1 MADIDGTDGN
11 DTLKGGAGNDLFY
24 CDDGNDRAY
33 GLNGDDVLYGGI
45 GSDRLYG
52 GPGDDS
58 LLADYDGRDFS
69 RPPTGRGDDY
79 LSGGSG
85 NDFLGGNSGDDTLL
99 GGAGRDHLG
108 GDYGRD
114 VLRGGSGN
122 DSLSRDPAGELDRL
136 VHGGPGIDRLWGSA
150 WDFDLTAI
158 PNSMIRGIEIID
170 LTGSPNG
177 GTTVTLNESEV
188 LALSDTRVLKVFGDG
203 SDAIDIEG
211 PFTDAGMSGGFHKY
225 KMGSA
230 TLLVETEITD
240 VS

>member
-1 MADIDGTDGN
+1 MANIDGTDGN
-11 DTLKGGAGNDLFY
+11 DTLKGGAGNDNLF
-24 CDDGNDRAY
+24 CEDGDDRAY
-33 GLNGDDVLYGGI
+33 GLKGDDFLYGGI

-69 RPPTGRGDDY
+69 RPPTGRGNDY

-99 GGAGRDHLG
+99 GGAGRDDLM

-114 VLRGGSGN
+114 VLRGGAGN
-122 DSLSRDPAGELDRL
+122 DRLSYDPAGELDAL
-136 VHGGPGIDRLWGSA
+136 VDGGKGADRLYHSA
-150 WDFDLTAI
+150 YDIDLTVI
-158 PNSMIRGIEIID
+158 PDSRIRGIEIID

-177 GTTVTLNESEV
+177 GTTLTLSKSEV
-188 LALSDTRVLKVFGDG
+188 LAISDSRVLKVFGDA

-211 PFTDAGMSGGFHKY
+211 SFTDQGVSGAFHRY
-225 KMGSA
+225 KLGSA
-230 TLLVETEITD
+230 TLLVDTDITD